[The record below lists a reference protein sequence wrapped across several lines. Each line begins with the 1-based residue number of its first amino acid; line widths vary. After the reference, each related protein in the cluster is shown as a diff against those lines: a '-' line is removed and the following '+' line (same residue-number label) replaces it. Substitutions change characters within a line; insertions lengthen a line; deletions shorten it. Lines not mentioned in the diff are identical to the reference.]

1 MTKEEPT
8 KLAELWQKRDT
19 LNKAEWTQLYQLV
32 RRVLKQS
39 GYLELES
46 LPLSIENYID
56 EFFRDKV
63 FMPTTKENFE
73 NNALHHG
80 NALKTFFQ
88 RYLRD
93 RIEEIKRREKYEIPM
108 RSENNEGDDEDDEKL
123 SFVDIK
129 PAPPTEDDIQ
139 LLWEYNRLTPQ
150 DVKDSAKKFLEK
162 TEKWVRLYLAL
173 HTCPDRDM
181 QLPLG
186 ILAKNYQIPSY
197 HHRARNLG
205 ITRKKGEFETGY
217 EKTLLGQW
225 LISLGLTL
233 RSENKEIIE
242 VAFKIL
248 CWEALSL
255 VEQNAL

>member
-32 RRVLKQS
+32 RRVLKQGS
-39 GYLELES
+39 YPELKS

-63 FMPTTKENFE
+63 FMPTTRENFE
-73 NNALHHG
+73 NKALHYDK
-80 NALKTFFQ
+80 ALMTFFR
-88 RYLRD
+88 RYLID
-93 RIEEIKRREKYEIPM
+93 RIEEINPRYPEI
-108 RSENNEGDDEDDEKL
+108 SIEGKNNGDEGEGNEKL
-123 SFVDIK
+123 SPVDII
-129 PAPPTEDDIQ
+129 PAPLVKDYTW
-139 LLWEYNRLTPQ
+139 LLKESGLTPQ

-197 HHRARNLG
+197 HHRAGIVG

>member
-8 KLAELWQKRDT
+8 KLAELWQKRDK

-32 RRVLKQS
+32 RRVLKQGS
-39 GYLELES
+39 YPELKS

-63 FMPTTKENFE
+63 FMPTTRENFE
-73 NNALHHG
+73 NKALHYDK
-80 NALKTFFQ
+80 ALMTFFR
-88 RYLRD
+88 RYLID
-93 RIEEIKRREKYEIPM
+93 KIEKIKPKYPEISIEGK
-108 RSENNEGDDEDDEKL
+108 NNGDEGNEKL
-123 SFVDIK
+123 SPVDII
-129 PAPPTEDDIQ
+129 PAPLVKDYTC
-139 LLWEYNRLTPQ
+139 LLKESGLTPKQ
-150 DVKDSAKKFLEK
+150 VKDSAHQFLQHSE
-162 TEKWVRLYLAL
+162 EWVRLYLAL
-173 HTCPDRDM
+173 HTCPDKDK
-181 QLPLG
+181 QLPLSQLDK
-186 ILAKNYQIPSY
+186 IYQIPSY
-197 HHRARNLG
+197 HHRAGIVG

-225 LISLGLTL
+225 LISLGLTI
-233 RSENKEIIE
+233 RSENQEVIE

>member
-32 RRVLKQS
+32 RRVLKQG
-39 GYLELES
+39 GYSELKS

-63 FMPTTKENFE
+63 FMPTTRENFE
-73 NNALHHG
+73 NNALHYD
-80 NALKTFFQ
+80 NALKTFFR
-88 RYLRD
+88 RYLID
-93 RIEEIKRREKYEIPM
+93 RIEESK
-108 RSENNEGDDEDDEKL
+108 NNGGDDEGDEKL
-123 SFVDIK
+123 SPIDIK
-129 PAPPTEDDIQ
+129 PAPPIEDDIQ
-139 LLWEYNRLTPQ
+139 LLKESGLTPKQ
-150 DVKDSAKKFLEK
+150 VKDSAHQFLQHSE
-162 TEKWVRLYLAL
+162 EWVRLYLAL
-173 HTCPDRDM
+173 HTCPDKDE
-181 QLPLG
+181 QLALNQ
-186 ILAKNYQIPSY
+186 LAKNYQIPSY
-197 HHRARNLG
+197 HHRARIVG

-225 LISLGLTL
+225 LISLGLTIT
-233 RSENKEIIE
+233 SENQEVIE